1 VADIDRTPR
10 GIDMRLFERMALLVR
25 ADAHGVLDQLE
36 ERALLARQHLREAEL
51 EVDRKRA
58 RAEALGE
65 EARRVGEQAQKLAAE
80 VTALDQ
86 DVELALRGDKDEL
99 AHFAVRRLLP
109 KRRALETL
117 RVREGELGDAQTRL
131 AERLEEQERSL
142 EDLRLRVKTHLAA
155 ARSEAAFEVPDPL
168 TEVPDEEVELELLR
182 RREAR

>member
-1 VADIDRTPR
+1 
-10 GIDMRLFERMALLVR
+10 MRLFERMTLLVK

-58 RAEALGE
+58 HREALGE
-65 EARRVGEQAQKLAAE
+65 EERRVAEQAGRLQTE

-86 DVELALRGDKDEL
+86 DVELALRGGRDEL

-109 KRRALETL
+109 KRRALEAL
-117 RVREGELGDAQTRL
+117 RVRAAEIGDARTRL

-142 EDLRLRVKTHLAA
+142 EDLQLRVKTRLAA
-155 ARSEAAFEVPDPL
+155 ARSGTAFEAPDL
-168 TEVPDEEVELELLR
+168 HAEVPDEEVELELLR